1 MYKVLRMEDLGLD
14 FSWTPLVWD
23 MYHVLLFVHIMGI
36 KLVMMMSIIF
46 NQLWVGNNF
55 CEFLG

>member
-14 FSWTPLVWD
+14 FSWTPLVWE
-23 MYHVLLFVHIMGI
+23 MYHVLPFVHIMGI
-36 KLVMMMSIIF
+36 KLVMMMEIIF